1 MKSALAVL
9 ATGLVFVSMA
19 ASGAAGS
26 ASGQASA
33 ALTAEVTP
41 TVDQVLDKYVQAVG
55 GKSAFEKLTTRVMKG
70 KVEVPGIG
78 ESGKVEIYK
87 KAPNKGL
94 TLLTIPGNGPTPRA
108 FNGKTGWMIDDP
120 DEGVKDAPPS
130 DLAGMQ
136 REFDF
141 YREIRLKAL
150 YPQMNLKGKEKV
162 GGSEAYVIEAK
173 AGDGAVEKMYF
184 DVQSGLL
191 VRNDTPYVTEDGTS
205 IVENIFEDYREVDG
219 VKVPF
224 VWRQIS
230 PDFEYVFRFDQV
242 QHNVPVDDAKFE
254 KPAT

>member
-87 KAPNKGL
+87 KCRTRGL
-94 TLLTIPGNGPTPRA
+94 PC
-108 FNGKTGWMIDDP
+108 
-120 DEGVKDAPPS
+120 
-130 DLAGMQ
+130 
-136 REFDF
+136 
-141 YREIRLKAL
+141 
-150 YPQMNLKGKEKV
+150 
-162 GGSEAYVIEAK
+162 
-173 AGDGAVEKMYF
+173 
-184 DVQSGLL
+184 
-191 VRNDTPYVTEDGTS
+191 
-205 IVENIFEDYREVDG
+205 
-219 VKVPF
+219 
-224 VWRQIS
+224 
-230 PDFEYVFRFDQV
+230 
-242 QHNVPVDDAKFE
+242 
-254 KPAT
+254 